1 MQKKLHF
8 SRICCKIAF
17 VPMQRCLSGLRSTI
31 GNRVTGV
38 TRPEVRILFSA
49 PTRERPNGA
58 LFSCWRREE
67 AERPS
72 DSRRFA
78 RGGGGAWSGGR
89 VETISR
95 RRSFRGA
102 AEENPLKANTGAPQ
116 RGAFFVLAQRRG
128 EKTLR
133 FPEVRARRRRSAK
146 REWSRN
152 RFPPTKLSRRSRR
165 KSSKSQHESAPT
177 GRFFRVVNYT
187 IKCNR

>member
-1 MQKKLHF
+1 MRKALQKKLHF

-67 AERPS
+67 VERPS

-78 RGGGGAWSGGR
+78 RGGGGAWSGRGA
-89 VETISR
+89 ETIFR

-102 AEENPLKANTGAPQ
+102 AEENPLKARLLAGFL
-116 RGAFFVLAQRRG
+116 RGAEKRQNDPPIPGGSREALPFSGAGQCRNAQRQCEALARG
-128 EKTLR
+128 PPWGCRQNPLKARLLAGFLR
-133 FPEVRARRRRSAK
+133 
-146 REWSRN
+146 
-152 RFPPTKLSRRSRR
+152 
-165 KSSKSQHESAPT
+165 
-177 GRFFRVVNYT
+177 GG
-187 IKCNR
+187 